1 MASFETCSSLS
12 SVIHSYKIFTPVQM
26 EHFASEFFHGLISC
40 PGNIKIIQYDVKFYI
55 LLYYCDRFHIDEAG
69 R

>member
-26 EHFASEFFHGLISC
+26 ENFASKFFHGLISC
-40 PGNIKIIQYDVKFYI
+40 PGNVKIIQYDVKFYI
-55 LLYYCDRFHIDEAG
+55 LLYYCDRF